1 MVNRVFAALRNAI
14 GRAVGLGTVG
24 PTWQMT
30 NPPTGLFGGN
40 TSTSGESVDQ
50 DGALSL
56 SAVFAGVRFLSQ
68 IISHLPLNVNR
79 YDGEDTNPANTHPA
93 WKVLKYKPN
102 PYMTAQTFR
111 FVMEWNRLLG
121 GAAYAEIQWTGGGNV
136 AALWPLAYWRVKPY
150 VTPDDEFVFK
160 VDGERDVKPEDMLY
174 IPQITW
180 DGLYPMGFLDYAVES
195 LGLGISAQKCAGSFF
210 ANGGKP
216 NGLLKHPGNPQEA
229 TRKEFRKSWGERHEG
244 AANQN
249 RVGVLWGGWEWQ
261 DINVMSAEQAQLLD
275 SRKFS
280 VEEVAR
286 WLNLPPHL
294 VRQMDRATFSNIEH
308 QGIDFVVYTLGPM
321 LTAYEQE
328 YDWKLLDPPNV
339 YSKHNV
345 NALLRGD
352 MASRATYLRQMFMV
366 GKYSI
371 NELREMDDENGIGP
385 EGDIRFVPVNMQP
398 LEVAHHAAM
407 NPDQTRGDPAGSS
420 NDPQGGGPNN
430 DSPGDGVD
438 GITGQ
443 DGSADPAMMNVA
455 RDTFARLQRVEVNAL
470 NRAAGKPGKFLD
482 WLDEFYPKH
491 ERRLADALK
500 PLGHADWV
508 TAVAAE
514 HCAKSRAELLTVSGN
529 ATPAQLAPA
538 IATLAANWMQTRP
551 AAEAEE
557 FFAETDNG

>member
-1 MVNRVFAALRNAI
+1 MVNRVFAALRNAL

-24 PTWQMT
+24 PQWAMT
-30 NPPTGLFGGN
+30 SPPSGLFAGN
-40 TSTSGESVDQ
+40 TSTSGEAVDQ
-50 DGALSL
+50 DKALSL
-56 SAVFAGVRFLSQ
+56 SAVFAGVRFLAQ

-79 YDGEDTNPANTHPA
+79 DSDGKKLPANSHPA
-93 WKVLKYKPN
+93 WKVLKYRPN

-111 FVMEWNRLLG
+111 FVMEWNRLMG
-121 GAAYAEIQWTGGGNV
+121 RAAYAEIQWTGGGNV
-136 AALWPLAYWRVKPY
+136 AALWPLAYWRVEPR
-150 VTPDDEFVFK
+150 VNEDGEFVFL
-160 VDGERDVKPEDMLY
+160 VDSEREVAPVDMLY
-174 IPQITW
+174 VPQITE
-180 DGLYPMGFLDYAVES
+180 DGLTPRGFLDYAVES

-352 MASRATYLRQMFMV
+352 MASRAAYLRQMFMV

-398 LEVAHHAAM
+398 LEVAHHNAM
-407 NPDQTRGDPAGSS
+407 NPDKTQG
-420 NDPQGGGPNN
+420 DPQGGGPNN

-455 RDTFARLQRVEVNAL
+455 RDAFARLQRVEVNAM
-470 NRAAGKPGKFLD
+470 NRAASKPGKFLD

-500 PLGHADWV
+500 SLGRADWV

-514 HCAKSRAELLTVSGN
+514 HCAKSRTELLNVAGN

-538 IATLAANWMQTRP
+538 VSALAGQWMQTRP
-551 AAEAEE
+551 AADAEE
-557 FFAETDNG
+557 FFAEVDDGGL